1 MSVAKW
7 CFILLLIAATPA
19 IAADQEIVRYS
30 GQGHTVTR
38 PFVTDGP
45 WEAQFEAPDAL
56 FIYLLGPDGNAIDLV
71 ANQATSGR
79 GSYYSSRMGADS
91 DDVARS
97 FRDHVAR
104 CSDMMSPELNP
115 VENIWQFMRDN
126 WLSNRV
132 FQSYDDIIEHCC
144 YAWNKLVD
152 QPWTIMS
159 IGMRDWAHRF

>member
-79 GSYYSSRMGADS
+79 GSYYSSRMGTYSLQIDGFGRWTCGLCASDS
-91 DDVARS
+91 ATVGAG
-97 FRDHVAR
+97 
-104 CSDMMSPELNP
+104 LG
-115 VENIWQFMRDN
+115 VESTTAAVR
-126 WLSNRV
+126 
-132 FQSYDDIIEHCC
+132 
-144 YAWNKLVD
+144 
-152 QPWTIMS
+152 
-159 IGMRDWAHRF
+159 